1 VPESV
6 VQFQSDDRTSKFLG
20 AVDRADARIDSLFE
34 PLRTKPWANR
44 LFYSLS
50 ALADHSILWF
60 IFAAFLALFP
70 RTSRRGQRAFI
81 ALWLESGIVNLVVKT
96 IFRRERPVYDGP
108 RPLPLRQPLTSSFP
122 SGHATA
128 ATCAA
133 ILLSE
138 GTATAP
144 LFFALAG
151 LVALSRIHVRIHH
164 ASDVMGGVLFG
175 ALFAYVVKTVASID
189 ASRSGRP

>member
-1 VPESV
+1 MPESTD
-6 VQFQSDDRTSKFLG
+6 QPQSDERTAAFLST
-20 AVDRADARIDSLFE
+20 VDRFDERIDALFE
-34 PLRTKPWANR
+34 PLRAQPWANR

-50 ALADHSILWF
+50 AIADHSILWF

-70 RTSRRGQRAFI
+70 GASRRGQRAFI

-138 GTATAP
+138 GTASAP
-144 LFFALAG
+144 LLFALAG
-151 LVALSRIHVRIHH
+151 LVAISRIHVRIHH
-164 ASDVMGGVLFG
+164 ASDVIGGVVFG
-175 ALFAYVVKTVASID
+175 ALFAYVVKTVSPINP
-189 ASRSGRP
+189 SRSSVR